1 MHRMMCFVAAA
12 LAFAAASG
20 ASQTQNYPDRMIR
33 IIVPY
38 SAGGVLDTLTRAVAE
53 RLRPILGQPL
63 IVENKPGASTS
74 IGLHSCATAPPDG
87 YTFCGINFESFAIV
101 PHFEPALFERYKSLQ
116 PVTQYVST
124 GGVIYAH
131 SSVPAKD
138 LREFIALAR
147 AKPNEM
153 SYSSF
158 GPGTSPQLIFEWLKK
173 KQGIELVHVP
183 FRGANDA
190 LNEVLSG
197 RVQVSY
203 IATGFVMQ
211 HVKAGTLKALAVL
224 GDERSPLLPDVPSL
238 GELGYPFPYKGAW
251 FGLAAPAGTPTAITE
266 TIASAVRKVVHE
278 PEFQARFLQPRGFVP
293 VGNTPQE
300 FTTVVRNDNAHGG
313 EIMRLIGLI
322 KN

>member
-1 MHRMMCFVAAA
+1 MYRMRIIAIAMFA
-12 LAFAAASG
+12 LTTGTCQARS
-20 ASQTQNYPDRMIR
+20 YPDRPIH

-53 RLRPILGQPL
+53 GLRPILGQPL
-63 IVENKPGASTS
+63 IVDNRPGASTS
-74 IGLHSCATAPPDG
+74 IGLRVCAAAPADG

-101 PHFEPALFERYKSLQ
+101 PHFDPALFERYSSLQ

-131 SSVPAKD
+131 ASVPAKD
-138 LREFIALAR
+138 LREFIDLAR
-147 AKPNEM
+147 TKPNEM

-173 KQGIELVHVP
+173 KEGIELVHVP

-190 LNEVLSG
+190 LNEVVSG
-197 RVQVSY
+197 RIQVSY
-203 IATGFVMQ
+203 IATGFIMQ
-211 HVKAGTLKALAVL
+211 HLNAGTLKALAVL
-224 GDERSPLLPDVPSL
+224 GDERSPLLPAAPSL
-238 GELGYPFPYKGAW
+238 GELGLPFPYKAAW
-251 FGLAAPAGTPTAITE
+251 FGLAAPARTPAVITE
-266 TIASAVRKVVHE
+266 MIAAALDKVVHD
-278 PEFQARFLQPRGFVP
+278 PNFKAKFLLPQGFVP

-300 FTTVVRNDNAHGG
+300 FAAVVKNDHASGG

-322 KN
+322 KS